1 MKWLMNVS
9 NIVDNE
15 AQGKGKLIRGVGEC
29 SGNLLIVGGALIV
42 SGVGQ
47 HANESV
53 HSLYEVSR
61 GSLKGVVRGTSTLVV
76 VGNVNKVPV

>member
-29 SGNLLIVGGALIV
+29 GGNLLIVGGALIV
-42 SGVGQ
+42 SCIGQ
-47 HANESV
+47 HTNERIQC
-53 HSLYEVSR
+53 LDEVN
-61 GSLKGVVRGTSTLVV
+61 GWLFEGVV
-76 VGNVNKVPV
+76 

>member
-29 SGNLLIVGGALIV
+29 GGNLLIVGGALIV

-61 GSLKGVVRGTSTLVV
+61 GSFKGVVRWTSTLVV